1 MYVSFKKGQAKTY
14 TNIKNKKN
22 GMRRGSSSNYIIRLK
37 PKQITKTTTTIAH
50 TAVRYPSL

>member
-37 PKQITKTTTTIAH
+37 PKQITKTTKTIAH